1 MRLITKPLFILL
13 LFIHQALLAQNLTI
27 DDINNNL
34 SRQDIDQIMPVID
47 KQLDFHRK
55 HLDFPNRIQVPV
67 LVFEDPKKYRKYR
80 SRISTSSTS
89 NNGFYSGSRKEV
101 IVNKNKRYLK
111 TLKHEIQHFLL
122 RSQTKSPPKWINE
135 GLSEVYEYAEVRG
148 RRVYALKQ
156 NKKHK
161 RLLTLVGDD
170 GIPQLRTWLNISNSD
185 WRKQNKSSDI
195 RINSTLSW
203 GLVYFLMSSEQG
215 RSALSQT
222 IHDLRTSGS
231 KQSARY
237 LDKNYRGGLLRLQ
250 EDFNNFIKVLPPE
263 IQL

>member
-1 MRLITKPLFILL
+1 MRYTAAFIFLSL
-13 LFIHQALLAQNLTI
+13 LFTHPALLAQNLSI

-34 SRQDIDQIMPVID
+34 SRQDIAHIMPVID
-47 KQLDFHRK
+47 KQLDFHSQ
-55 HLDFPNRIQVPV
+55 HLDFPNKIQVPV
-67 LVFEDPKKYRKYR
+67 HVFEDAKKYRKYR

-101 IVNKNKRYLK
+101 IINKNKKYLN

-135 GLSEVYEYAEVRG
+135 GLSELYESSEVRG
-148 RRVYALKQ
+148 RRVFALKQ
-156 NKKHK
+156 NKKHE
-161 RLLTLVGDD
+161 RLQKLLDADEIPTL
-170 GIPQLRTWLNISNSD
+170 RNWLDISNQN
-185 WRKQNKSSDI
+185 WRKQNKDSAI

-215 RSALSQT
+215 QSTLSQT
-222 IHDLRTSGS
+222 IHDLRISKS
-231 KQSARY
+231 KQSAKY
-237 LDKNYRGGLLRLQ
+237 LDKNYRGGLSRLQ
-250 EDFNNFIKVLPPE
+250 RDFKNFVQILPPE